1 MTEILGDIPG
11 VVCLVDDVLV
21 TGTTQ
26 PEHDSRLKIVLTRLS
41 KAGLTLGREKC
52 EINKKSVKFL
62 GQLVDE
68 SGVRPDP
75 EKVRAIQQM
84 KTPMTVSELR
94 RFLGMVNQQ
103 SKFSPHLA
111 DQTKPLRDLLS
122 KKNQWSWGHDQ
133 QQAFERLKT
142 TLSSSEVLALYNAE
156 NETILSADA
165 SSYGLGA
172 VLRQTQPDGSLRPIA
187 YVSRAL
193 TETEQRYAQ
202 IEKEALAATWACE
215 RFQDYL
221 LGTQFKIETDH
232 KPLVPL
238 LSSKPLDSVP
248 VRVQRFRLRLM
259 RFSFTI
265 AHVPGKELNT
275 ADTLSRAPVTEQDES
290 NLSNETKEYVHAI
303 VNNLP
308 ASEERLKAI
317 REQQDQDQ
325 VCKQLKSY
333 CLEGKAEWKGP
344 LKPYYQVRSELTVA
358 EGLLMRGSRMVIPT
372 SMRAEILDRI
382 HSGHQG
388 MTKCRQRAKDSVWWP
403 GIRKDID
410 EKVSK
415 CAICC
420 KMQIQHPEPLIP
432 SPFPQRPWQRVGT
445 DLFEWKKTEYLLVVD
460 YYSRFIEVAKL
471 TSTTAASVISHLKSI
486 FARHGIPE
494 VVVSDNGPQYSSAAF
509 QDFSKEYEFSHV
521 TSSPKYP
528 QANGEAERAVKTT
541 KLLLEKNAD
550 PYLAMLAYRSTPL
563 ENGHSPSQLLMGRRL
578 RTTLPIAPEQLKP
591 SVPKEKVVR
600 EKERK
605 FKKRNKRN
613 FDSRHK
619 ARELQPLQPG
629 DTVWIPENKSNGTII
644 EQSNP
649 RSYNVRVENGTIRRN
664 RRDLIVLPDPQ
675 ESDSTEEQNTERES
689 QEQVLNNNGEPDT
702 APTENGTRKTR
713 SGRVSKPPV
722 RLEQN
727 WT

>member
-1 MTEILGDIPG
+1 
-11 VVCLVDDVLV
+11 
-21 TGTTQ
+21 
-26 PEHDSRLKIVLTRLS
+26 
-41 KAGLTLGREKC
+41 
-52 EINKKSVKFL
+52 
-62 GQLVDE
+62 
-68 SGVRPDP
+68 
-75 EKVRAIQQM
+75 
-84 KTPMTVSELR
+84 
-94 RFLGMVNQQ
+94 MVNQQ

-142 TLSSSEVLALYNAE
+142 ALSSSEVLALYNAE

-290 NLSNETKEYVHAI
+290 NLSNETKEYVHAV

-308 ASEERLKAI
+308 ASEERLKVI

-344 LKPYYQVRSELTVA
+344 LRPYYQV
-358 EGLLMRGSRMVIPT
+358 
-372 SMRAEILDRI
+372 
-382 HSGHQG
+382 
-388 MTKCRQRAKDSVWWP
+388 
-403 GIRKDID
+403 
-410 EKVSK
+410 
-415 CAICC
+415 
-420 KMQIQHPEPLIP
+420 
-432 SPFPQRPWQRVGT
+432 
-445 DLFEWKKTEYLLVVD
+445 
-460 YYSRFIEVAKL
+460 
-471 TSTTAASVISHLKSI
+471 
-486 FARHGIPE
+486 
-494 VVVSDNGPQYSSAAF
+494 
-509 QDFSKEYEFSHV
+509 
-521 TSSPKYP
+521 
-528 QANGEAERAVKTT
+528 
-541 KLLLEKNAD
+541 
-550 PYLAMLAYRSTPL
+550 
-563 ENGHSPSQLLMGRRL
+563 
-578 RTTLPIAPEQLKP
+578 
-591 SVPKEKVVR
+591 
-600 EKERK
+600 
-605 FKKRNKRN
+605 
-613 FDSRHK
+613 
-619 ARELQPLQPG
+619 
-629 DTVWIPENKSNGTII
+629 
-644 EQSNP
+644 
-649 RSYNVRVENGTIRRN
+649 
-664 RRDLIVLPDPQ
+664 
-675 ESDSTEEQNTERES
+675 
-689 QEQVLNNNGEPDT
+689 
-702 APTENGTRKTR
+702 
-713 SGRVSKPPV
+713 
-722 RLEQN
+722 
-727 WT
+727 